1 MAKKRLLKEMPN
13 TAFALVLAGGML
25 ILIGGFVMEMLTV
38 ALPFAGMMMG
48 GIQYLSIGWSA
59 AAVFIGII
67 CGITVII
74 SAVIMRTRDANRLLT
89 WAIIALVA
97 SAVSLVGGGGL
108 VIGFVLALAG
118 SVIGLMQSSN
128 S

>member
-13 TAFALVLAGGML
+13 TAFALVLAGGVL

-38 ALPFAGMMMG
+38 VLPFTGMMMG

-59 AAVFIGII
+59 AIGLVGII
-67 CGITVII
+67 CGIIVII
-74 SAVIMRTRDANRLLT
+74 SAIIMRTRDANRLMT

-97 SAVSLVGGGGL
+97 SAVSVVGSGGL

-118 SVIGLMQSSN
+118 SVTGLMQSSN